1 MHGVNKFRS
10 YGYVLIIVAILLPA
24 QKYRL
29 YVNSLIAAH
38 KQKRCEIKNG
48 RPRCISSGVP
58 KYLCQ
63 VSAFWVSSFLS

>member
-10 YGYVLIIVAILLPA
+10 YGYVLIIVAILLPV

-38 KQKRCEIKNG
+38 KQKGCKIKNG

-63 VSAFWVSSFLS
+63 VSDFWVPWFLS